1 VSVKRREN
9 KTLVVDT
16 YTCGRLGPSETMV
29 GPIDVGDT
37 IRAVT
42 APGCCGPLIT
52 THFRGAHEVTTPVE
66 IRGAEIGD
74 AVVLRIGRIE
84 VMSAAAASG
93 VSYRHESCFAETG
106 QRRCPECGIISPKS
120 VVKGTGPACIH
131 CAACGAEITPI
142 GFQEGYTV
150 VFDEMHRVGLSV
162 SATGAKGIAQSAAV
176 LACLPHNAEQN
187 SILLFGMS
195 SMVGTLIRVRPF
207 VGHIGTCPS
216 AEIPDN
222 WNAGDSAT
230 RLIGATHEFGFADER
245 TMRKHVT
252 DGHLDSDAVTTGAVL
267 ICPVKR
273 KGGGVYVGD
282 VHAIQ
287 GGGELAGHTLDVSA
301 VTEIEVV
308 GVVSG
313 LELEGPILLPPEEFL
328 APIMRPYNSE
338 ELAIGRRL
346 AEQHGLQ
353 LDEDLGP
360 IEFIGTGSTTN
371 AATENAFDRAE
382 SVLGLPRAEL
392 RNRCTATGG
401 VQVGRLGTVR
411 LGLLAP
417 LRILDRRH
425 IGSYVREQ
433 YGLSESPAP

>member
-1 VSVKRREN
+1 
-9 KTLVVDT
+9 
-16 YTCGRLGPSETMV
+16 M
-29 GPIDVGDT
+29 
-37 IRAVT
+37 
-42 APGCCGPLIT
+42 
-52 THFRGAHEVTTPVE
+52 
-66 IRGAEIGD
+66 
-74 AVVLRIGRIE
+74 
-84 VMSAAAASG
+84 
-93 VSYRHESCFAETG
+93 
-106 QRRCPECGIISPKS
+106 
-120 VVKGTGPACIH
+120 
-131 CAACGAEITPI
+131 
-142 GFQEGYTV
+142 
-150 VFDEMHRVGLSV
+150 
-162 SATGAKGIAQSAAV
+162 
-176 LACLPHNAEQN
+176 
-187 SILLFGMS
+187 
-195 SMVGTLIRVRPF
+195 
-207 VGHIGTCPS
+207 
-216 AEIPDN
+216 
-222 WNAGDSAT
+222 
-230 RLIGATHEFGFADER
+230 
-245 TMRKHVT
+245 
-252 DGHLDSDAVTTGAVL
+252 
-267 ICPVKR
+267 
-273 KGGGVYVGD
+273 
-282 VHAIQ
+282 
-287 GGGELAGHTLDVSA
+287 
-301 VTEIEVV
+301 
-308 GVVSG
+308 VSG